1 MSDPD
6 KLVSP
11 GRPAPPPSRSAALRQ
26 WLIGNPLVPPAL
38 GMAAGVLFDSR
49 AATSVWLAPAVFVMC
64 GLVLWGGG
72 RLTRGGAWLGW
83 GVLLVAGL
91 SVGTALHDLAFRRH
105 SPDHLRGLL
114 SVEPVPGTLVCR
126 LEQAPALALGGAE
139 ASVEKRTRL
148 LVEAESL
155 RTRDREFR
163 VSGLV
168 RVALRAGS
176 LSGQLLPGARLELR
190 GLLHVP
196 QGPSNPV
203 VYDFD
208 LAERRR
214 GVLVEMTCRNA
225 SDVSVLSAPKRD
237 WLWSSRRFAVAAMLE
252 DTYRGPEAGSQLLA
266 ALVLGQRSAVDRQ
279 LNDAFIDSGTVH
291 YLSVSGAHVGML
303 IGVIWLAGAGLGL
316 PRPRTALVAAVMVI
330 AYGLLTEP
338 SPPIH
343 RSVVVSVLGCAA
355 VILRRPFR
363 TANWLAASLLVL
375 LAIAPTQL
383 FQAGFQLS
391 YVTLVAV
398 VYLSPRVY
406 ALGSRAWRRVWRQD
420 DPLLSPEIQRR
431 LNPSGWRLAR
441 DRVLTVLGQGLA
453 VGVAAWLAGGLL
465 GAYHFQRLSTWGWL
479 NSLLI
484 MPLVWLVMVIGLLKT
499 ALGAVVPWLAWLLG
513 WPLSGLTDL
522 LIAAVRGLA
531 RLPGSRLDTPV
542 IEGWVV
548 ALGLGVLVLWLLRP
562 WLRLDRGWLVAV
574 GLGFSAI
581 LGWTAFPVAADRLR
595 LHVLS
600 VGDASTSVLELPGGR
615 ALIYDLGARPEFDLE
630 RWAVG
635 PLLDLD
641 HVRSVDAVLIS
652 HANRDH
658 YSGVEG
664 LLGARAV
671 RAVLVP
677 WGFGLRPGQEGDV
690 PAVLR
695 AAARRGA
702 LARGDR
708 LEGTG
713 SATIEVL
720 WPAAGS
726 EGLSENDACL
736 VLRVSY
742 AGRRILLCGDIEAKA
757 MRALLATED
766 LRADVLVL
774 PHHGSV
780 QEMTAAFIRAVDP
793 ACCIRSSNRRDR
805 AANQRL
811 AAALGGR
818 PCFNTAED
826 GAVLAEIRPD
836 GLSVSGLRT
845 PGAALVR

>member
-6 KLVSP
+6 QLIGS
-11 GRPAPPPSRSAALRQ
+11 GRPTPPPSRFATLRQ

-38 GMAAGVLFDSR
+38 GMAAGVLLDSR
-49 AATSVWLAPAVFVMC
+49 LPTPAWLASAVFLMC
-64 GLVLWGGG
+64 GLALWGAG
-72 RLTRGGAWLGW
+72 RLSRGREWLGW
-83 GVLLVAGL
+83 GVLLVGGL
-91 SVGTALHDLAFRRH
+91 SVGTALHDLAFRRWDA
-105 SPDHLRGLL
+105 DHLRGLL
-114 SVEPVPGTLVCR
+114 SAEPVPGTLVCR
-126 LEQAPALALGGAE
+126 LEQAPVLALSQATGASE
-139 ASVEKRTRL
+139 GRGRL

-155 RTRDREFR
+155 RIADREVP

-168 RVALRAGS
+168 RASVRTGRLPAG
-176 LSGQLLPGARLELR
+176 LLPGARLELS
-190 GLLHVP
+190 GMLHVP
-196 QGPSNPV
+196 QPPANPV

-214 GVLVEMTCRNA
+214 GVLVELACRNA
-225 SDVSVLSAPKRD
+225 SDVRVLGGPLHD
-237 WLWSSRRFAVAAMLE
+237 WIWAARRYAVAAMLE
-252 DTYRGPEAGSQLLA
+252 DTYQGPEAGSQLLA

-303 IGVIWLAGAGLGL
+303 IAVIWLAGAAIGL
-316 PRPRTALVAAVMVI
+316 PRPRTALIAAVIVV

-375 LAIAPTQL
+375 LTLAPTQL

-406 ALGSRAWRRVWRQD
+406 ALGSRAWRRAWRRD
-420 DPLLSPEIQRR
+420 DPLLSPEIQQR
-431 LNPSGWRLAR
+431 LNPSGWRMAR
-441 DRVLTVLGQGLA
+441 DRALTVLGQGLA

-484 MPLVWLVMVIGLLKT
+484 MPLVWLVMVVGLLKA
-499 ALGAVVPWLAWLLG
+499 ALGAALPWLGGLLG
-513 WPLSGLTDL
+513 WPLAGLTDL
-522 LIAAVRGLA
+522 LIATVRGLA
-531 RLPGSRLDTPV
+531 RLPGSRLDTP
-542 IEGWVV
+542 IIDGWVV
-548 ALGLGVLVLWLLRP
+548 ALGIAVLALWLLRP

-574 GLGFSAI
+574 GLGFGVI
-581 LGWTAFPVAADRLR
+581 LGWTAFPGPSDRLHV
-595 LHVLS
+595 HVLS
-600 VGDASTSVLELPGGR
+600 VGDGLTSVVELPGGR
-615 ALIYDLGARPEFDLE
+615 TFIYDIGAKPEFDLE
-630 RWAVG
+630 RWAVR

-641 HVRSVDAVLIS
+641 HVRSLDGVLIS

-658 YSGVEG
+658 YSGVEA
-664 LLGARAV
+664 LLARHSAEV
-671 RAVLVP
+671 VLVP

-695 AAARRGA
+695 AAARSGG

-708 LEGTG
+708 LSGTG
-713 SATIEVL
+713 PATVEVL
-720 WPAAGS
+720 WPPAGLD
-726 EGLSENDACL
+726 GLTENDASL

-742 AGRRILLCGDIEAKA
+742 AGRRILLCGDIEAQA
-757 MRALLATED
+757 MRALLAGED
-766 LRADVLVL
+766 LCADVLVL

-793 ACCIRSSNRRDR
+793 VCCVRSSNRRDR
-805 AANQRL
+805 AANPRL
-811 AAALGGR
+811 DAALGGR
-818 PCFNTAED
+818 PCLNTAED
-826 GAVLAEIRPD
+826 GAVRVEIRPG
-836 GLSVSGLRT
+836 GLSVSGLLSPR
-845 PGAALVR
+845 AALVR